1 MDNIIVNADS
11 MEHLK
16 SLDDNI
22 FDSCVTDP
30 PYHLASIVKRFGPGQ
45 KGINN
50 QDEKEGRKGPYHRA
64 VTGFMG
70 QTWDGGDI
78 AFQKE
83 FWKQVYRVM
92 KPGAVLLAF
101 AATRNYHR
109 LGVAIED
116 AGFEIFDMINWI
128 YGSGFPKRRNLLKP
142 AHEPIV
148 MARKG
153 VNKELNLDECRVE
166 LSEDDNLQEG
176 LKRNGSKLDTTDISE
191 AFNFKKLDREPG
203 LGRWPAN
210 VIHDGS
216 DEVVDS
222 FPSKSTTGHWPKVK
236 VTGYG
241 NMGKEIGGQ
250 KSAKEDY
257 LGVGPQ
263 SKDEGSVA
271 RYFYSAKAN
280 KKEKGDTKH
289 PTVKPLSLMRYLIKL
304 VTPKEG
310 LVLDPFAGTGT
321 TGEACILEN
330 RKYYLIEKTKEYIP
344 DIENRLN
351 KYGRLGI

>member
-1 MDNIIVNADS
+1 MIVNADS

-30 PYHLASIVKRFGPGQ
+30 PYHLASIVKRFKNGPQAKYGKDGSFQ
-45 KGINN
+45 
-50 QDEKEGRKGPYHRA
+50 RLS
-64 VTGFMG
+64 TGFMG
-70 QTWDGGDI
+70 EEWDGGDI

-83 FWKQVYRVM
+83 FWQQVYRVL
-92 KPGAVLLAF
+92 KPKSVVLAF

-109 LGVAIED
+109 MAVAIED

-128 YGSGFPKRRNLLKP
+128 YGTGFPKRKNYLKP

-153 VNKELNLDECRVE
+153 VNPSLNVDDSRIPYKDENDR
-166 LSEDDNLQEG
+166 SGWHTTGAD
-176 LKRNGSKLDTTDISE
+176 GSKGYMGTGTFKIRKISAE
-191 AFNFKKLDREPG
+191 EIKERTKD
-203 LGRWPAN
+203 GRYPAN

-216 DEVVDS
+216 DEVIES
-222 FPSKSTTGHWPKVK
+222 FSQHTKAGKYKGEGSKSGGIWHKSTGKPAGVE
-236 VTGYG
+236 YG
-241 NMGKEIGGQ
+241 
-250 KSAKEDY
+250 
-257 LGVGPQ
+257 
-263 SKDEGSVA
+263 DEGSVA

-280 KKEKGDTKH
+280 KKEKGDSKH
-289 PTVKPLSLMRYLIKL
+289 PTVKPISLMRYLVKL

>member
-1 MDNIIVNADS
+1 MIVNDDCLK
-11 MEHLK
+11 HLK
-16 SLDDNI
+16 TLEENK

-30 PYHLASIVKRFGPGQ
+30 PYHLVSIAKRFTNSTEAKYGKDGSFQ
-45 KGINN
+45 
-50 QDEKEGRKGPYHRA
+50 RLS
-64 VTGFMG
+64 TGFMG

-83 FWKQVYRVM
+83 FWEQVYRVI
-92 KPGAVLLAF
+92 KPGAVLLSF

-109 LGVAIED
+109 MAVAVED

-128 YGSGFPKRRNLLKP
+128 YGTGFPKRKNYLKP

-153 VNKELNLDECRVE
+153 LNKNLNIDDCRIELEDKEDKRLGGKGTFKTDKMAKNDYGKFAGKDIKS
-166 LSEDDNLQEG
+166 SE
-176 LKRNGSKLDTTDISE
+176 
-191 AFNFKKLDREPG
+191 
-203 LGRWPAN
+203 LGRYPAN

-216 DEVVDS
+216 EEVINE
-222 FPSKSTTGHWPKVK
+222 FAK
-236 VTGYG
+236 YG
-241 NMGKEIGGQ
+241 NKGAFAPVKKKEG
-250 KSAKEDY
+250 DY
-257 LGVGPQ
+257 FFYDHKYNKQGDDGA
-263 SKDEGSVA
+263 SFRDDTGTAA
-271 RYFYSAKAN
+271 RFFYSAKAT
-280 KKEKGDTKH
+280 KKEKGDTQH
-289 PTVKPLSLMRYLIKL
+289 PTVKPLSLMRYLVKL

-330 RKYYLIEKTKEYIP
+330 RKYYLIEREKNYIK
-344 DIENRLN
+344 DINKRLN

>member
-30 PYHLASIVKRFGPGQ
+30 PYHLASIVKRFKNGPQAKYGKDGSFQ
-45 KGINN
+45 
-50 QDEKEGRKGPYHRA
+50 RLS
-64 VTGFMG
+64 TGFMG
-70 QTWDGGDI
+70 EEWDGGDI

-83 FWKQVYRVM
+83 FWQQVYRVL
-92 KPGAVLLAF
+92 KPKSVVLAF

-109 LGVAIED
+109 MAVAIED

-128 YGSGFPKRRNLLKP
+128 YGTGFPKGKNLLKP
-142 AHEPIV
+142 GHEPIV

-153 VNKELNLDECRVE
+153 VNKHLNIDECRIPYADE
-166 LSEDDNLQEG
+166 NDRSGWHKTGSD
-176 LKRNGSKLDTTDISE
+176 GSKGYMGTDT
-191 AFNFKKLDREPG
+191 FKIRKIGAEEIKERTKN
-203 LGRWPAN
+203 GRWPAN

-216 DEVVDS
+216 DEVIDE
-222 FPSKSTTGHWPKVK
+222 FKKFGETKSTGGGGKKTISKNLNVFKNKWGEITYPK
-236 VTGYG
+236 
-241 NMGKEIGGQ
+241 
-250 KSAKEDY
+250 D
-257 LGVGPQ
+257 VGFGDVGTP
-263 SKDEGSVA
+263 A
-271 RYFYSAKAN
+271 RFFYSAKAT

-304 VTPKEG
+304 VTPKGG

-330 RKYYLIEKTKEYIP
+330 RNYYLIEKTDKYMEYIEKR
-344 DIENRLN
+344 IN
-351 KYGRLGI
+351 KYNKAFI